1 MKSETF
7 KLRINMNLKKKNK
20 KPHIYVILSSHL
32 MLFKQERQ
40 QH

>member
-7 KLRINMNLKKKNK
+7 KLRINMNLKKKT
-20 KPHIYVILSSHL
+20 PHIYVMLSSHL

>member
-7 KLRINMNLKKKNK
+7 KLRINMNLKKKTN
-20 KPHIYVILSSHL
+20 PHIYVILSSHL

>member
-7 KLRINMNLKKKNK
+7 KLRINMNFLKKN
-20 KPHIYVILSSHL
+20 PHIYVILSSHL

>member
-7 KLRINMNLKKKNK
+7 KLRINMNFKKKKN
-20 KPHIYVILSSHL
+20 PHIYVILSSHL